1 MEKLPTVLPIP
12 KNQYNDKSAGD
23 NPLCA
28 VSTNDGLTNSAKNI
42 GMLLNMKNVFLV
54 PFGQDDPVKKTAS
67 LVADF
72 TKIYD
77 TLIPR
82 NIRLAEAPSHG
93 LPINMY
99 DTKSAGAESYRM
111 LAKEVME
118 RKNV

>member
-1 MEKLPTVLPIP
+1 MLSRPAAPSWPFFFQAEDGIRDRSPSRGLGDVYKRQVFTMYDVRTNLS
-12 KNQYNDKSAGD
+12 NQVVEN
-23 NPLCA
+23 
-28 VSTNDGLTNSAKNI
+28 VRTNLD
-42 GMLLNMKNVFLV
+42 
-54 PFGQDDPVKKTAS
+54 
-67 LVADF
+67 